1 MSNPIKVTS
10 EKLQKAINHLIEY
23 IKEQFNWDLNNEI
36 LNEEQLQNV
45 NEVALEVFD
54 EYAIYDHELL
64 PLASELYAHDDGY
77 NILEKAVELNN
88 TDPLIINSVLKD
100 FVCDQV
106 MEHQQNLKKERE
118 QNQEQEHILER

>member
-1 MSNPIKVTS
+1 MNNQIKVTS

-23 IKEQFNWDLNNEI
+23 IKEQFNLDLNNEI
-36 LNEEQLQNV
+36 LNEEQIEQV

-54 EYAIYDHELL
+54 EYAIYNDELF
-64 PLASELYAHDDGY
+64 PLANELYAHDDGY
-77 NILEKAVELNN
+77 NILEKAVELHN
-88 TDPLIINSVLKD
+88 TDPLIVNSVLKD

-118 QNQEQEHILER
+118 QKQEQDHILEF